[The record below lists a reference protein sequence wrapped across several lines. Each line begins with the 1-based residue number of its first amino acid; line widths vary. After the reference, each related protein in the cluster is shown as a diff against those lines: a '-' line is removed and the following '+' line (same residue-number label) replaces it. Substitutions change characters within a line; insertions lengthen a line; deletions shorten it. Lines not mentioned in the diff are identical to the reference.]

1 MSEKLD
7 TARKWTI
14 LYRRENPPCTRG
26 TINKEKAMSKATV
39 IIPNYNGI
47 KFIEECLE
55 SLLAQ
60 DMPPSEYHIIVVDN
74 GSTDGSRQLIEDA
87 FPQVA
92 LIALPANTGFCHAV
106 NVGIEAA
113 RTPYVILLNNDTK
126 AGPGFVKAL
135 CDSLEA
141 RPKAFSVSARML
153 MWDAPERIDDAGDR
167 YCVLG
172 WAYSRGKGQP
182 AARYGQ
188 PAEIFSAC
196 GGAAIYRKSILS
208 RIGLFDEAHF
218 AYLEDLDI
226 GWRARTQGWRSYYEP
241 RAEVVHYGSAS
252 TGARYNARK
261 TELAA
266 ANSIY
271 VIAKNMPVL
280 QWIWNLPFLLPGF
293 LVKFLF
299 FCRKRMGILYLKGIR
314 EGFGKALSARGRE
327 RKIPFRWKNLGNY
340 LAIQGQLYV
349 NTLRLIKKT

>member
-167 YCVLG
+167 
-172 WAYSRGKGQP
+172 
-182 AARYGQ
+182 
-188 PAEIFSAC
+188 
-196 GGAAIYRKSILS
+196 KS
-208 RIGLFDEAHF
+208 
-218 AYLEDLDI
+218 
-226 GWRARTQGWRSYYEP
+226 
-241 RAEVVHYGSAS
+241 VV
-252 TGARYNARK
+252 
-261 TELAA
+261 
-266 ANSIY
+266 
-271 VIAKNMPVL
+271 
-280 QWIWNLPFLLPGF
+280 
-293 LVKFLF
+293 
-299 FCRKRMGILYLKGIR
+299 
-314 EGFGKALSARGRE
+314 
-327 RKIPFRWKNLGNY
+327 
-340 LAIQGQLYV
+340 
-349 NTLRLIKKT
+349 